1 LVNRNVLLLPLQV
14 VPASSCQPGDAVAE
28 PMLLLSSTDSLPA
41 FLAAAAATNQQPN
54 LVDLAAFL
62 CSSSSSS
69 AMHGIDLGP
78 PCRLRMVS
86 LMWLEYADSLLYK
99 QYKTLDPC
107 LHEERAA
114 VANSGG
120 KAGSGAL
127 AAAGSSKSG
136 AAHAGSARA
145 KGLAASSVRSGQ
157 LMSSQ
162 LAAAVVAKQVDSEAL
177 AEQLFFERTGA
188 VNTAGG
194 AYHMLH
200 SLHVA
205 MSCCAASVC
214 RLAVAATDSHASP
227 CSSILQSHF
236 AMNC

>member
-1 LVNRNVLLLPLQV
+1 ML
-14 VPASSCQPGDAVAE
+14 PASSCQPGDAIAE
-28 PMLLLSSTDSLPA
+28 PMLLLNSTDSLPA
-41 FLAAAAATNQQPN
+41 LLAAAAATSRQPS
-54 LVDLAAFL
+54 LVDLAACL
-62 CSSSSSS
+62 CNSSSSS
-69 AMHGIDLGP
+69 AVHGMDLGP

-86 LMWLEYADSLLYK
+86 LLWLEYADSLLYR

-136 AAHAGSARA
+136 AAVAGSARV
-145 KGLAASSVRSGQ
+145 KGLAAGSSSVRGGQ

-162 LAAAVVAKQVDSEAL
+162 RAAAVVAKQVDSGAL
-177 AEQLFFERTGA
+177 AEELFFERTGA

-194 AYHMLH
+194 LWEAPPH
-200 SLHVA
+200 A
-205 MSCCAASVC
+205 MQLLV
-214 RLAVAATDSHASP
+214 
-227 CSSILQSHF
+227 
-236 AMNC
+236 

>member
-1 LVNRNVLLLPLQV
+1 
-14 VPASSCQPGDAVAE
+14 
-28 PMLLLSSTDSLPA
+28 MLLVSSTDRLPA
-41 FLAAAAATNQQPN
+41 FLATTAATNQQPN

-62 CSSSSSS
+62 CSSSST
-69 AMHGIDLGP
+69 MHGIDLGP

-86 LMWLEYADSLLYK
+86 LLWLEYADSLLYK
-99 QYKTLDPC
+99 QYKTLEPC

-127 AAAGSSKSG
+127 AAAGSSKGG

-145 KGLAASSVRSGQ
+145 KGLAASRVRGGQ

-177 AEQLFFERTGA
+177 AEQLFFKRTGA

-194 AYHMLH
+194 WLALF
-200 SLHVA
+200 
-205 MSCCAASVC
+205 CCAARMDCST
-214 RLAVAATDSHASP
+214 VAATGSHVRP
-227 CSSILQSHF
+227 CSGSLQ
-236 AMNC
+236 